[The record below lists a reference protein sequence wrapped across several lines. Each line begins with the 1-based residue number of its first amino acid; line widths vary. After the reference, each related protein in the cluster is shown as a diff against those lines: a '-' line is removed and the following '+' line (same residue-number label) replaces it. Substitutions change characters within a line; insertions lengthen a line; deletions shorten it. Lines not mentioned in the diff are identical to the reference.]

1 MRVAGLM
8 SGTSAD
14 GIDVA
19 IAEITGLPF
28 ESGQGSGLAVVPLAF
43 ETVVW
48 PEAQRR
54 TIFELFAGR
63 ATLAQIC
70 QANFS
75 LGETFA
81 SALCQVVARAGLDL
95 AQIDLVGSHGQT
107 LWHDVAADG
116 RVTSTLQIGE
126 PAVIA
131 ARTGVTTVGDFRV
144 ADVAAGG
151 QGAPLVSIFDW
162 LLLRPPPLLPGEVG
176 GWRAIQNIGGIG
188 NVTFL
193 PPLGVAALPLAFD
206 TGPGNVLIDWAA
218 QFVSGGRLA
227 YDRDGEL
234 AVQGKVQ
241 SDLLERW
248 LAHPYYTHRPPK
260 TTGRELFTA
269 GLAQQMWEEA
279 SGLPAEDV
287 VATITALT
295 AASIVDAYVR
305 FAPGPLAEV
314 VVSGGGFHNPV
325 LMAELRSRLAVGLG
339 REVAVIPHAALGIE
353 GDAKEALAFALLAYL
368 CVHGVP
374 GNVPACTG
382 ALHPA
387 LLGKVALGR
396 TGRGVVR

>member
-131 ARTGVTTVGDFRV
+131 ARTGVAGDPEHWRHRQRHVF
-144 ADVAAGG
+144 AAAGG
-151 QGAPLVSIFDW
+151 GSTA
-162 LLLRPPPLLPGEVG
+162 
-176 GWRAIQNIGGIG
+176 
-188 NVTFL
+188 
-193 PPLGVAALPLAFD
+193 
-206 TGPGNVLIDWAA
+206 
-218 QFVSGGRLA
+218 
-227 YDRDGEL
+227 
-234 AVQGKVQ
+234 
-241 SDLLERW
+241 
-248 LAHPYYTHRPPK
+248 
-260 TTGRELFTA
+260 A
-269 GLAQQMWEEA
+269 GL
-279 SGLPAEDV
+279 
-287 VATITALT
+287 
-295 AASIVDAYVR
+295 
-305 FAPGPLAEV
+305 
-314 VVSGGGFHNPV
+314 
-325 LMAELRSRLAVGLG
+325 
-339 REVAVIPHAALGIE
+339 
-353 GDAKEALAFALLAYL
+353 
-368 CVHGVP
+368 
-374 GNVPACTG
+374 
-382 ALHPA
+382 
-387 LLGKVALGR
+387 
-396 TGRGVVR
+396 